1 MNTSTMA
8 YYTLTPTGWKEHVP
22 DGDAYRKYFAN
33 QAKGLSTSNTFPVKE
48 SVKHDKKQKAVSVK
62 LVSAVQ
68 DEVEKAKALIEKEK
82 KRAEE
87 MRSKRRA
94 RYANKKRQ
102 RAAEVEEDKKSQRL
116 TEVEKVEDS
125 QPSIKMKRPI
135 LLKPKKK
142 MYAFG
147 SSLGPPGL

>member
-68 DEVEKAKALIEKEK
+68 DEVEKAKAMIEKEK
-82 KRAEE
+82 NEKNE
-87 MRSKRRA
+87 KRREK
-94 RYANKKRQ
+94 YAEKKRQ
-102 RAAEVEEDKKSQRL
+102 RA
-116 TEVEKVEDS
+116 EKVETVEDGGLDG
-125 QPSIKMKRPI
+125 QPSIKKKRAI
-135 LLKPKKK
+135 LKQKRK
-142 MYAFG
+142 MYALG
-147 SSLGPPGL
+147 SDLGPPGLKTLATKQNF

>member
-68 DEVEKAKALIEKEK
+68 DEVEKAKAMIEKEK
-82 KRAEE
+82 NEKKNE
-87 MRSKRRA
+87 KRREK
-94 RYANKKRQ
+94 YEEKKRQ
-102 RAAEVEEDKKSQRL
+102 RSD
-116 TEVEKVEDS
+116 KVETLEDG
-125 QPSIKMKRPI
+125 QHSIKKKRAI
-135 LLKPKKK
+135 LKQKRK
-142 MYAFG
+142 MYALG
-147 SSLGPPGL
+147 SDLGPPGLKTLATKQNF

>member
-1 MNTSTMA
+1 MTH
-8 YYTLTPTGWKEHVP
+8 YRLTPTGWTEHVP

-33 QAKGLSTSNTFPVKE
+33 QAKGLSSSNTFPIKE
-48 SVKHDKKQKAVSVK
+48 NVKHEKKKQEVVTVK
-62 LVSAVQ
+62 LVSTVQ

>member
-33 QAKGLSTSNTFPVKE
+33 QAKGLSTSNTFSIKE
-48 SVKHDKKQKAVSVK
+48 NVKHDKKQEVVTVK
-62 LVSAVQ
+62 LVSTVQ